1 MEFDSAIKKNEITPF
16 AETWMDLETVILSE
30 VKSDREGEIYD
41 FPYRWNLKRNDTMN
55 LQNRKRLTDLEND
68 LYGCQGQGIVKKF
81 EEVMYTLLYSKWTT
95 NKDILYSTWNSAQG
109 YVAGWVLEGSWGR
122 MDTCIYMAESLC
134 CPPETIEKLLI
145 SYTLIQH

>member
-1 MEFDSAIKKNEITPF
+1 MPF
-16 AETWMDLETVILSE
+16 AQTWMDQESVLLNEN
-30 VKSDREGEIYD
+30 KSDREGEIYD

-95 NKDILYSTWNSAQG
+95 TKDHCTVPG
-109 YVAGWVLEGSWGR
+109 
-122 MDTCIYMAESLC
+122 T
-134 CPPETIEKLLI
+134 LLNVK
-145 SYTLIQH
+145 